1 MSSWHQLLFVSLMWC
16 CNFVVVVVVVVVI
29 DVIVLMLL
37 LCWCYVVFMLLLCH
51 TVAWIV
57 PISLS
62 VYFSIKFQTD
72 RQTDRDTTRGP
83 IRPKNTMFFFTVGFP
98 YVQNVCWE
106 TLHTILLS
114 LSLIY
119 KSLGP
124 IHSPGKCIFI
134 INFVSIGEI
143 KKTQDRMSWNILV
156 ENVFTVFIVIVILAQ
171 TL

>member
-1 MSSWHQLLFVSLMWC
+1 MWC

-83 IRPKNTMFFFTVGFP
+83 IGPKNMKWDLEKISSSGHIFRKLEALGFC
-98 YVQNVCWE
+98 QR
-106 TLHTILLS
+106 
-114 LSLIY
+114 
-119 KSLGP
+119 K
-124 IHSPGKCIFI
+124 
-134 INFVSIGEI
+134 
-143 KKTQDRMSWNILV
+143 
-156 ENVFTVFIVIVILAQ
+156 ENK
-171 TL
+171 